1 MGTDV
6 RGLSLALLSA
16 AAFGSSGPFARA
28 LLDAGWTPGA
38 AVLVRVAGSALV
50 LVALTL
56 LLRRPQLR
64 AVLRARRTVLVYGV
78 VAVAG
83 VQVCFFSAVQTLSVG
98 VALLLEYLAPVLVV
112 CWLWLHTG
120 RRPSRRTVAGGVLAL
135 LGTAGVLDV
144 FSGATIHP
152 AGVLWALGAAVCLS
166 CYFLVLGRDADAGEA
181 LDPAALATAGMVVGA
196 VAVSTAAA
204 AGVLPVTF
212 GSATT
217 TTLAGRATPTWLPV
231 LTLVL
236 VSTVLAYLA
245 GAAALA
251 RLGAAA
257 GSLTGLSEVVFAVVA
272 AWLLLGQWPTGVQL
286 LGGALVLAGVALAQT
301 RRRTSPAAPAPAA
314 VEVAAGP
321 A

>member
-181 LDPAALATAGMVVGA
+181 LDPAALATAGMVVDA

-212 GSATT
+212 GSAT